1 MKMQVP
7 FMQLPL
13 VFDAAALQAEIG
25 AIDESAWRPHPQGY
39 PGNDAL
45 TLITVGGDPDSDAAA
60 GPMRPTIHLDRCP
73 YLRQVLDS
81 IGATWGRT
89 RLMRLAGN
97 AEVTPHVDVNYY
109 WRERVRVHV
118 PIVTQPTVRFS
129 CGGAQVNMRA
139 GECWIFDTWRPHHV
153 VNDHDL
159 ARIHLVADTVGGARF
174 WEHVRNARPHDRD
187 APSWSPRL
195 IRPNPAA
202 APMLEFESENLPAV
216 MTPWEVRSHIAFMFS
231 EANPHPNL
239 QLIHDALIGFTRQ
252 WHALWSC
259 HGAQRAG
266 WSHFRRLLDE
276 TRAAIVATCATN
288 EVLLRNGIRLIDAL
302 DAWVFDAA
310 ITDRRN
316 TADPEVRRPTQPERM
331 QGPAAAPA
339 GAIRAAS
346 EPTFDRP
353 VFIVS
358 PPRSGSTMLFETLA
372 QSPGLHTIGDESHQL
387 IEGLSVLAPQSR
399 GYESNRLL
407 ARDAT
412 PDVVA
417 ALRRRFFD
425 ALRDRNQRPPDSS
438 RSVRM
443 LEKTPKNALRVPFLA
458 SVFPEARFIY
468 LHRDVR
474 EVLSS
479 MIEAWSSGGFR
490 TYPQLPGWTG
500 PAWSLLLVPGWQQ
513 LNGAPLHEIAAAQWR
528 TTTQLL
534 LDDLEQLPADR
545 WTVVRYDA
553 LVADPQ
559 AEILRLCGLF
569 SLDWDRPFDRV
580 LPLSRYTVT
589 PPAAEK
595 WRRHADVI
603 EAVLPLVEEQRQRA
617 ERIASGRR

>member
-13 VFDAAALQAEIG
+13 VFDAAALEAEIG
-25 AIDESAWRPHPQGY
+25 AIGESAWRPHPQGY

-60 GPMRPTIHLDRCP
+60 GPMRPTVHLERCP

-81 IGATWGRT
+81 IGGTWGRT

-97 AEVTPHVDVNYY
+97 AEVSPHVDVNYY

-153 VNDHDL
+153 VNDHAH

-174 WEHVRNARPHDRD
+174 WDHVRNARPHDRD
-187 APSWSPRL
+187 LPSWAPRL
-195 IRPNPAA
+195 IRPNPAG
-202 APMLEFESENLPAV
+202 APALDFESENLPLV
-216 MTPWEVRSHIAFMFS
+216 MTPWEVRSHIAFLFS

-239 QLIHDALIGFTRQ
+239 QPVHDALAAFTRQ

-259 HGAQRAG
+259 HGVQRAG
-266 WSHFRRLLDE
+266 WPHLRRLLDE
-276 TRAAIVATCATN
+276 TRAGIVAMPAAG
-288 EVLLRNGIRLIDAL
+288 EMSLRNGIRLTDAL
-302 DAWVFDAA
+302 DAWIFDVAVA
-310 ITDRRN
+310 DRRS
-316 TADPEVRRPTQPERM
+316 TGDPEVRRPAQSERPSSASV
-331 QGPAAAPA
+331 GVNR
-339 GAIRAAS
+339 GAV
-346 EPTFDRP
+346 EPKFDRP
-353 VFIVS
+353 VFVVS
-358 PPRSGSTMLFETLA
+358 PPRSGSTFLFETLA
-372 QSPGLHTIGDESHQL
+372 QSPGLYTIGDESHQL
-387 IEGLSVLAPQSR
+387 IEGISALAPQSQ
-399 GYESNRLL
+399 GYASNRLL

-412 PDVVA
+412 PEIAD
-417 ALRRRFFD
+417 ALRSRFFA
-425 ALRDRNQRPPDSS
+425 ALRDRDQRAPESGA
-438 RSVRM
+438 SVRM

-474 EVLSS
+474 QVLSS
-479 MIEAWSSGGFR
+479 IIEAWTSGRFR

-500 PAWSLLLVPGWQQ
+500 PAWSLLLVPGWQE
-513 LNGAPLHEIAAAQWR
+513 LIGAPLHEIAAAQWR

-545 WTVVRYDA
+545 WTVVRYEA

-559 AEILRLCGLF
+559 AEILRLCRLF
-569 SLDWDRPFDRV
+569 SLDWDRPFDRE

-589 PPAAEK
+589 PPAADK
-595 WRRHADVI
+595 WRRHADAI
-603 EAVLPLVEEQRQRA
+603 EAVLPRVDAQRQRA
-617 ERIASGRR
+617 ERIASSRAVTR